1 MIDARE
7 YLHSFRIADS
17 KIQLKIQQVQK
28 LNDRLLSLTAPMD
41 KEQVSHTK
49 NVGIMA
55 ETIATI
61 VDKQNEVDRENNELT
76 KKKCELIEFMCQMPA
91 EDAKILLDHFLDG
104 KTILAIGKEL
114 FT

>member
-1 MIDARE
+1 
-7 YLHSFRIADS
+7 
-17 KIQLKIQQVQK
+17 
-28 LNDRLLSLTAPMD
+28 MD

-61 VDKQNEVDRENNELT
+61 VDKKNEVDRENSELT

-91 EDAKILLDHFLDG
+91 EDAKILLDHFLDS
-104 KTILAIGKEL
+104 KTILAIDKEL
-114 FT
+114 FITKRQAQRRVNEAVIEFQNLLNEQEIQAREK